1 MRKVTESRHFHFKK
15 KLEEAKNQG
24 IKKTVNKLKTA
35 QNFRGQRVDVE
46 EGYVS
51 GYGSAQYLN
60 SYALLGSSSKIILQR
75 VPSCPWSSPR
85 VGAWV
90 PGRNTVHSPPFL
102 HLLVFI
108 SSGN

>member
-15 KLEEAKNQG
+15 KLEEAKNQR

-46 EGYVS
+46 EGYVN
-51 GYGSAQYLN
+51 GYGLAQYLS
-60 SYALLGSSSKIILQR
+60 SYVLLGNSSKIILQK
-75 VPSCPWSSPR
+75 VPSCPWSSPC

-90 PGRNTVHSPPFL
+90 PGRNTVHSPSCL
-102 HLLVFI
+102 HPVVFI
-108 SSGN
+108 

>member
-1 MRKVTESRHFHFKK
+1 MRKVTKSRHFHLKK
-15 KLEEAKNQG
+15 KLEEAKNQR

-46 EGYVS
+46 EGYVN

-60 SYALLGSSSKIILQR
+60 SYVLLGNSSKIILQK
-75 VPSCPWSSPR
+75 VPSCPWSSPC

-90 PGRNTVHSPPFL
+90 PGRNTVHSPPCL
-102 HLLVFI
+102 HPVVFI
-108 SSGN
+108 